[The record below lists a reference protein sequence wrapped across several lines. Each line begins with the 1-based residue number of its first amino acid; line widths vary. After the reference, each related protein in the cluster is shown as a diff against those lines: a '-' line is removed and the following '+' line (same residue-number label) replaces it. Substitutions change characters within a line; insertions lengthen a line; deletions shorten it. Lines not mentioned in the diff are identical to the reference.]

1 MHFQLS
7 TILTI
12 APLLVSA
19 VPTAQKPRITIPLT
33 KRSDFGCPDGVAD
46 VEGLQLHVAYST
58 AYVLCWYIRSNIILT

>member
-46 VEGLQLHVAYST
+46 VEGLQLHATHST
-58 AYVLCWYIRSNIILT
+58 EYDLYWFFVLAPF